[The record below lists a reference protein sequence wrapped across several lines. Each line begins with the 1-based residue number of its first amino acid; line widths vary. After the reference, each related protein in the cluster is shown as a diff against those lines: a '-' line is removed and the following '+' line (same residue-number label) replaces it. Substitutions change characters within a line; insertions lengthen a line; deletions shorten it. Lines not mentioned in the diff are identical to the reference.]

1 MYQILLIVGASFLG
15 VLGVVHIVYTFFTD
29 KFSVYDLSV
38 LDGMK
43 STSPKITK
51 ETTVWD
57 AWVGFNVSHSLGL
70 ILFAFMYIP
79 LALNHVDFIKASVWF
94 SFVPV
99 LFSVGYLF
107 LAYRYWFRIPL
118 IGVSLSLICFIGAQS
133 TLHIWSR

>member
-1 MYQILLIVGASFLG
+1 MYQILLIVGASVLG
-15 VLGVVHIVYTFFTD
+15 VLGVVHIVYILLTD

-43 STSPKITK
+43 STSPKITT
-51 ETTVWD
+51 ETTMWE
-57 AWVGFNVSHSLGL
+57 AWIGFNLSHSLGL

-79 LALNHVDFIKASVWF
+79 LALNHVDFIKGSVWF
-94 SFVPV
+94 SSIPV
-99 LFSVGYLF
+99 VFSAGYLF

-133 TLHIWSR
+133 NFYI

>member
-1 MYQILLIVGASFLG
+1 MYQILLIVGASVLG
-15 VLGVVHIVYTFFTD
+15 VLGVVHIVYTVFTD

-38 LDGMK
+38 LNGMK

-94 SFVPV
+94 SSIPAV
-99 LFSVGYLF
+99 FSVGYLF
-107 LAYRYWFRIPL
+107 LAYRYWFRVPL
-118 IGVSLSLICFIGAQS
+118 IGVSMSLICFIGAQS
-133 TLHIWSR
+133 TLYI

>member
-1 MYQILLIVGASFLG
+1 MYQILLIAGAFVLG

-29 KFSVYDLSV
+29 KFTVYDLSV
-38 LDGMK
+38 LNGMK

-94 SFVPV
+94 SSIPV
-99 LFSVGYLF
+99 VYSVVYLF
-107 LAYRYWFRIPL
+107 LAYRYWFRIPFM
-118 IGVSLSLICFIGAQS
+118 GVSLSLICFIGAQS
-133 TLHIWSR
+133 NLYI